1 MAIPHG
7 VSFASVQ
14 AKLATYVIR
23 HCTRVIETQKKKKKI
38 SKLTIYIEIFVLAF
52 RKRKI
57 NQRVRHHFFRDTFN
71 TIASYIHVKCE

>member
-23 HCTRVIETQKKKKKI
+23 HCTRVIETQKKKKKDIKAHYLYRNLRSSI
-38 SKLTIYIEIFVLAF
+38 SKE
-52 RKRKI
+52 K
-57 NQRVRHHFFRDTFN
+57 NQSKSKASFF
-71 TIASYIHVKCE
+71 